1 MAELESEALS
11 IRGAP
16 SGPGPRSWRETRALA
31 AVLLPGLYAWGATVA
46 WPAFSRG
53 SASIPARAG
62 ALVALLALIV
72 GLVLARARPTLGR
85 AVGVLGFLGSS
96 AIAWGAL
103 GSGLRG
109 TDLDPVRAALGAL
122 AWGLFA
128 LGWGGFPERARP
140 FDDLELAVPGRLAP
154 RARLPLGMRIGFVAL
169 VSSALALPLLAWH
182 VERPG
187 VALLAHAL
195 GLVGSVSLLTVGTRI
210 LIARPS
216 PEQPP
221 APRLWLTL
229 CVLWFALGALLWLL

>member
-1 MAELESEALS
+1 MAELES
-11 IRGAP
+11 GAQHR
-16 SGPGPRSWRETRALA
+16 PRSWRETRALA

-46 WPAFSRG
+46 WPVFSQL
-53 SASIPARAG
+53 SASLPARAG
-62 ALVALLALIV
+62 AGVALVALIV
-72 GLVLARARPTLGR
+72 GLALARARPTLGR

-109 TDLDPVRAALGAL
+109 VDLDPVRAALGAL

-128 LGWGGFPERARP
+128 LGWGGFPEQARP
-140 FDDLELAVPGRLAP
+140 FDELEVAAPGRLAP
-154 RARLPLGMRIGFVAL
+154 RARLPVGMRIGFVAL
-169 VSSALALPLLAWH
+169 VSCALALPLLAWR

-187 VALLAHAL
+187 VALLAQAVA
-195 GLVGSVSLLTVGTRI
+195 LVGSVSLLTVGTRT

-216 PEQPP
+216 SEQSP

-229 CVLWFALGALLWLL
+229 CVLWLALGTLLWLL

>member
-1 MAELESEALS
+1 MAELE
-11 IRGAP
+11 GTVAP
-16 SGPGPRSWRETRALA
+16 NGQRPRSWRETRALG

-46 WPAFSRG
+46 WPAFSQR
-53 SASIPARAG
+53 SASVPARVG
-62 ALVALLALIV
+62 ALAALLALIV
-72 GLVLARARPTLGR
+72 GLALARSYPTLGR
-85 AVGVLGFLGSS
+85 AVGVLAFLGSS

-103 GSGLRG
+103 GAGLRG

-140 FDDLELAVPGRLAP
+140 FDELEPAAPGRLAP
-154 RARLPLGMRIGFVAL
+154 RARLPLDIRIGFGAL
-169 VSSALALPLLAWH
+169 VCCALALPMLAWR
-182 VERPG
+182 VQRPG

-195 GLVGSVSLLTVGTRI
+195 GLVGAVSLLTVGTRI

-216 PEQPP
+216 SGHPP

-229 CVLWFALGALLWLL
+229 CLLWLALGALLWLL